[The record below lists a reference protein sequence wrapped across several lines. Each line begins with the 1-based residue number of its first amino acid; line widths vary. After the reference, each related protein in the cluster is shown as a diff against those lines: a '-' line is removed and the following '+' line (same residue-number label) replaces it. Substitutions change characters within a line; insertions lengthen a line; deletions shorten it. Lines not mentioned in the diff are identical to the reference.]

1 MPICILP
8 SSNSPADGPDV
19 SVVIPTF
26 NRPAMLR
33 EALESVYA
41 QACEET
47 AEVLVVNDNPGEDLS
62 STIGCRFPEVTLIQ
76 PGEKLGMTRARNR
89 AIARARGR
97 YVAFLDD
104 DDLWEADYLKTQL
117 SALREGPMTFAVSG
131 LVVWDT
137 RSGAKKASAQEPDL
151 VRYRS
156 AAHQLMIKNFIRTP
170 SSVVVLR
177 AALGAGDWFDEASP
191 MGSDYDLYLR
201 LMAAGFCPVFTARP
215 LVVKRRHCGERMTDP
230 GHQDERNAARLAR
243 MGYLYSLIEKRF
255 PIAPFAAVAA
265 EVHASFARR
274 YFRQKRLLSGARSLA
289 RSLTAHLSRRPEGV
303 SK

>member
-1 MPICILP
+1 MRICRVDLKD
-8 SSNSPADGPDV
+8 SQPDI

-26 NRPAMLR
+26 KRPEMLR
-33 EALESVYA
+33 EALESLYA
-41 QACEET
+41 QSYEGT
-47 AEVLVVNDNPGEDLS
+47 AEVLVVNDNPREDLS
-62 STIGCRFPEVTLIQ
+62 PEIGRRFPEITLIQ

-104 DDLWEADYLKTQL
+104 DDLWEPDYLKVQL
-117 SALREGPMTFAVSG
+117 SACRQDSKTFAVSG
-131 LVVWDT
+131 LVVWET
-137 RSGAKKASAQEPDL
+137 SSGARKTMAQEPDL

-156 AAHQLMIKNFIRTP
+156 AAHQLMVKNFIRTP
-170 SSVVVLR
+170 SSVVVPR
-177 AALGAGDWFDEASP
+177 EVFGTGDGFDEASP

-201 LMAAGFCPVFTARP
+201 LMAAGFCPIFTVKP
-215 LVVKRRHCGERMTDP
+215 LVVKRRHGGERMTDP

-265 EVHASFARR
+265 EVHARFARR